1 MVACAPNSFQETIGI
16 ADNSSFW
23 PSLALSLIVL
33 FVYSIVVGFISTVVS
48 INEKIEELIQLIQI
62 LQLQIKNMTGLILY
76 VILTKLVILIKKPH
90 L

>member
-1 MVACAPNSFQETIGI
+1 MNQFIAYIFKMALSIMHLVVLATCIGIVVYGAPNSFQETIGI

-48 INEKIEELIQLIQI
+48 INEKIEELIQLIQ
-62 LQLQIKNMTGLILY
+62 K
-76 VILTKLVILIKKPH
+76 
-90 L
+90 